1 MVYDLTIAEE
11 FLLLAWKHNKS
22 PGNFAG
28 KEKTIQLYS
37 IGALFMDLILQGK
50 IELDDRDAIEI
61 KKGTQTENEAMD
73 RLLHMIQESKK
84 TKKFKKWMS
93 VFYNGWKKRKYVY
106 EAVTASLAEKDLL
119 EIHEKNTFGLLKT
132 RKTIVKNDAQDPIVQ
147 KIRAELLEDGAVTKE
162 TATLCFLLEKAKML
176 KHYFSSYE
184 QKQLKSR
191 LKELQKTHEE
201 EWKTIKRIQQLISEM
216 DAVFIT
222 VVV

>member
-11 FLLLAWKHNKS
+11 FSLLAWKHNKS

-37 IGALFMDLILQGK
+37 IGALFMDLSLQGK
-50 IELDDRDAIEI
+50 IELDDRDAVEI
-61 KKGTQTENEAMD
+61 KEGTQTGDEAMD
-73 RLLHMIQESKK
+73 RLLQMIREGKK

-106 EAVTASLAEKDLL
+106 EAVTASLVEKNLL
-119 EIHEKNTFGLLKT
+119 EIHVKNTFGLLKR
-132 RKTIVKNDAQDPIVQ
+132 RKTTVKNDAQDPIVQ
-147 KIRAELLEDGAVTKE
+147 KIRAELLEEGRVTKE
-162 TATLCFLLEKAKML
+162 TVTLCFLLEKAKML

>member
-11 FLLLAWKHNKS
+11 FSLLAWKHNKS

-37 IGALFMDLILQGK
+37 IGALFMDLSLQGK
-50 IELDDRDAIEI
+50 IELDDRDAVEI
-61 KKGTQTENEAMD
+61 KEGTQTGDEAMD
-73 RLLHMIQESKK
+73 RLLQMIREGKK

-106 EAVTASLAEKDLL
+106 EAVTASLVEKDLL
-119 EIHEKNTFGLLKT
+119 EIHVKNTFGLLKR
-132 RKTIVKNDAQDPIVQ
+132 RKATVKNDAQDPIVQ
-147 KIRAELLEDGAVTKE
+147 KIRAELLEEGRVTKE
-162 TATLCFLLEKAKML
+162 TVTLCFLLEKAKML

-216 DAVFIT
+216 DAVFMT

>member
-11 FLLLAWKHNKS
+11 FSLLAWKYNRS

-37 IGALFMDLILQGK
+37 IGALFMDLSLQGK
-50 IELDDRDAIEI
+50 IELDDRDAVEI
-61 KKGTQTENEAMD
+61 KEATLTGNEAMD

-93 VFYNGWKKRKYVY
+93 FFYNGWKKRKSVY
-106 EAVTASLAEKDLL
+106 EAVTASLVEKDLL
-119 EIHEKNTFGLLKT
+119 EIHEKNTFGLLT
-132 RKTIVKNDAQDPIVQ
+132 RRKLLVKNDAQDPIVQ
-147 KIRAELLEDGAVTKE
+147 KIRAELLEEGTVTKE

-176 KHYFSSYE
+176 KYYFSSYE

-216 DAVFIT
+216 DAVFMT